1 MYIPILP
8 GSGLTTWS
16 HLQKTQDEQVEDFAE
31 NPTISRDVS
40 YFKEKLSEMTSVE
53 DLVSDYN
60 MLRVALGAHGLQ
72 DDIQNRYF
80 VRQVIEQ
87 GTQSDDSFALRLS
100 DTRYRDLAATFEEL
114 GLTGSDNLLD
124 TVLVPT
130 TQFGLSLA
138 NALEGEPMLLQTAV
152 GLNQSASIA
161 LLGASTGSNAWDAVV
176 EDDALVEQM
185 RKSLGIADSFY
196 TLTADQQASLLQ
208 DTVSER
214 YGSQSIYAMN
224 DPANVIEITDRYL
237 GTEGQA
243 FADAFSVQGLK
254 DAIAAIDTSSGD
266 VDTIWQN
273 VLADTALRDSFVAAY
288 DLPASFYSDTQ
299 ADQIATLKAETLS
312 RFGTEDFTTFSSLTS
327 LLDLSDQ
334 YLTSGGAGRTDG
346 YSIAAFEAGLDAA
359 VDTKRTTEAL
369 WETVLE
375 FDDLKEAVKLA
386 FDMPDNF
393 DTLPRAEAIELVKAA
408 SLEKLGT
415 DSPEFFEDLEQLE
428 AFTRLHQ
435 DAQIA
440 EIAERYAQEEFKIA
454 VGEQR
459 DDLRVAL
466 SLPQALDQAISNG
479 GTEDGQWYLVIGSN
493 VLGEVFQTAYGLP
506 DDFPLLDVDEQVR
519 IYKEYT
525 EDLFGSSSLSV
536 FSDSD
541 KLDELTE
548 TYVNRA
554 GLESGGATISSPVL
568 NLFSDA
574 SATTLLNTYY
584 YG

>member
-1 MYIPILP
+1 
-8 GSGLTTWS
+8 
-16 HLQKTQDEQVEDFAE
+16 
-31 NPTISRDVS
+31 
-40 YFKEKLSEMTSVE
+40 
-53 DLVSDYN
+53 
-60 MLRVALGAHGLQ
+60 
-72 DDIQNRYF
+72 
-80 VRQVIEQ
+80 
-87 GTQSDDSFALRLS
+87 
-100 DTRYRDLAATFEEL
+100 
-114 GLTGSDNLLD
+114 
-124 TVLVPT
+124 
-130 TQFGLSLA
+130 
-138 NALEGEPMLLQTAV
+138 
-152 GLNQSASIA
+152 
-161 LLGASTGSNAWDAVV
+161 
-176 EDDALVEQM
+176 
-185 RKSLGIADSFY
+185 
-196 TLTADQQASLLQ
+196 
-208 DTVSER
+208 
-214 YGSQSIYAMN
+214 
-224 DPANVIEITDRYL
+224 
-237 GTEGQA
+237 
-243 FADAFSVQGLK
+243 
-254 DAIAAIDTSSGD
+254 
-266 VDTIWQN
+266 
-273 VLADTALRDSFVAAY
+273 
-288 DLPASFYSDTQ
+288 
-299 ADQIATLKAETLS
+299 
-312 RFGTEDFTTFSSLTS
+312 
-327 LLDLSDQ
+327 
-334 YLTSGGAGRTDG
+334 
-346 YSIAAFEAGLDAA
+346 
-359 VDTKRTTEAL
+359 
-369 WETVLE
+369 
-375 FDDLKEAVKLA
+375 
-386 FDMPDNF
+386 
-393 DTLPRAEAIELVKAA
+393 
-408 SLEKLGT
+408 
-415 DSPEFFEDLEQLE
+415 EDLEQLE

>member
-346 YSIAAFEAGLDAA
+346 YSIA
-359 VDTKRTTEAL
+359 
-369 WETVLE
+369 
-375 FDDLKEAVKLA
+375 
-386 FDMPDNF
+386 
-393 DTLPRAEAIELVKAA
+393 
-408 SLEKLGT
+408 
-415 DSPEFFEDLEQLE
+415 
-428 AFTRLHQ
+428 
-435 DAQIA
+435 
-440 EIAERYAQEEFKIA
+440 
-454 VGEQR
+454 
-459 DDLRVAL
+459 
-466 SLPQALDQAISNG
+466 
-479 GTEDGQWYLVIGSN
+479 
-493 VLGEVFQTAYGLP
+493 
-506 DDFPLLDVDEQVR
+506 
-519 IYKEYT
+519 
-525 EDLFGSSSLSV
+525 
-536 FSDSD
+536 
-541 KLDELTE
+541 
-548 TYVNRA
+548 
-554 GLESGGATISSPVL
+554 
-568 NLFSDA
+568 
-574 SATTLLNTYY
+574 
-584 YG
+584 